1 MEKSDKKQKESFTRA
16 EVIKLLQQ
24 QINDCAEVIQE
35 SNLSEYTAKLKIMAT
50 KLIKF

>member
-1 MEKSDKKQKESFTRA
+1 MEKSEKKQKESFTRS
-16 EVIKLLQQ
+16 EVVKLLQQ

-35 SNLSEYTAKLKIMAT
+35 SNLSEYTAKKRILET